1 MGTNPT
7 KAADNIYC
15 KCRKEAAKYND
26 KLNSREGA
34 AELLGI
40 SASTLADY
48 ELGITKIIP
57 ADAILRM
64 ADLYNAP
71 ELRNHYCKYSCP
83 LGQDVPLVDTESL
96 DRIAVRA
103 LASLKKVQES
113 KENLLDVVAD
123 GVISEDEKPILQD
136 ILSNLDELTAVSQNL
151 KVLENDG
158 TGEEKLFQSG
168 IYNED
173 IMIKRE
179 IFVIAG
185 ECECFPFFMYPRN
198 NIKADGREVNAN
210 TKKSKCG
217 QEK

>member
-71 ELRNHYCKYSCP
+71 ELRNHYCNRLFFSQMLRTEKNS
-83 LGQDVPLVDTESL
+83 GQMSFAFEHPGGGA
-96 DRIAVRA
+96 IGA
-103 LASLKKVQES
+103 
-113 KENLLDVVAD
+113 
-123 GVISEDEKPILQD
+123 
-136 ILSNLDELTAVSQNL
+136 
-151 KVLENDG
+151 
-158 TGEEKLFQSG
+158 
-168 IYNED
+168 
-173 IMIKRE
+173 
-179 IFVIAG
+179 
-185 ECECFPFFMYPRN
+185 
-198 NIKADGREVNAN
+198 
-210 TKKSKCG
+210 
-217 QEK
+217 